1 MILRIWAILII
12 SDPFFIVF
20 SRSKLPELFVGKRE
34 SGSIIKKKSFANG
47 YIFYGAEGVG
57 KKQTALRFIKDIFK
71 QSSPTKN
78 TEEININKNHP
89 DFLVIEPES
98 LLATK
103 SPKNSDLRKTI
114 KSRSEIIKIA
124 QIRNIKTFL
133 SQKSINSEKKIVL
146 IIDAHLLNEAAS
158 NCLLKTLEEPSN
170 GIFILLTSQLNLL
183 LDTIISRCQL
193 IRFRSFSSK
202 QIKSIFKD
210 YLDTSKLNINTNLK
224 FEDLINSA
232 NGSPNQL
239 LKNIEIWNDFSDEII
254 SKLDSPIKNS
264 LEILEISKLISEK
277 LEIYQQIFLV
287 NLIQT
292 IWWRKTKNI
301 SLIKKLEH
309 LKYLLRKNIQPRLAW
324 EITFLKILIDDI

>member
-1 MILRIWAILII
+1 MIELGKNN
-12 SDPFFIVF
+12 FFLNEEINTF
-20 SRSKLPELFVGKRE
+20 LKN
-34 SGSIIKKKSFANG
+34 IIKNKSLANG
-47 YIFYGAEGVG
+47 YIFYGAEGLG
-57 KKQTALRFIKDIFK
+57 KKQTALRFIKEIFK
-71 QSSPTKN
+71 QYSPIEN
-78 TEEININKNHP
+78 IEERITNNNHP
-89 DFLVIEPES
+89 DFLIIEPDSPLAIKSSES
-98 LLATK
+98 SNLE
-103 SPKNSDLRKTI
+103 KTI

-170 GIFILLTSQLNLL
+170 GIFILLTSKLNLL
-183 LDTIISRCQL
+183 LDTIISRCQ
-193 IRFRSFSSK
+193 IVRFRSFSSK
-202 QIKSIFKD
+202 QINSILKE
-210 YLDTSKLNINTNLK
+210 YLDTSKLTINPKLK
-224 FEDLINSA
+224 LEDLINSA

-264 LEILEISKLISEK
+264 LEILEISKSISEK
-277 LEIYQQIFLV
+277 LEIFQQICLV

-292 IWWRKTKNI
+292 IWWRKTKSI
-301 SLIKKLEH
+301 SLVKKLEN

-324 EITFLKILIDDI
+324 EIAFLKISMEDI

>member
-1 MILRIWAILII
+1 MIEVKKNNFLFNEEVNTFL
-12 SDPFFIVF
+12 
-20 SRSKLPELFVGKRE
+20 SK
-34 SGSIIKKKSFANG
+34 IIKNKSFANG

-57 KKQTALRFIKDIFK
+57 KKQTALQFIKDIFK
-71 QSSPTKN
+71 QSSQSENVEEKITKN
-78 TEEININKNHP
+78 NHP
-89 DFLVIEPES
+89 DFLIIEPES
-98 LLATK
+98 LLAA
-103 SPKNSDLRKTI
+103 KNSRSSDLEKTI
-114 KSRSEIIKIA
+114 KSGSEIIKIA

-133 SQKSINSEKKIVL
+133 GQKSINSEKKIVL

-170 GIFILLTSQLNLL
+170 GIFILLTSKLNLL
-183 LDTIISRCQL
+183 LDTIISRCQ
-193 IRFRSFSSK
+193 IVRFRSFSSK
-202 QIKSIFKD
+202 QIESIFND
-210 YLDTSKLNINTNLK
+210 YLDTSKLKINTKLK

-254 SKLDSPIKNS
+254 SKLNSPIKNS

-301 SLIKKLEH
+301 ILVKRLEN
-309 LKYLLRKNIQPRLAW
+309 LKYLLKKNIQPKLAW
-324 EITFLKILIDDI
+324 ETTFLKISIENIRD

>member
-1 MILRIWAILII
+1 M
-12 SDPFFIVF
+12 
-20 SRSKLPELFVGKRE
+20 
-34 SGSIIKKKSFANG
+34 ANG
-47 YIFYGAEGVG
+47 YIFYGAEGLG
-57 KKQTALRFIKDIFK
+57 KKQTALQFIKEIFK
-71 QSSPTKN
+71 QSSPSKN
-78 TEEININKNHP
+78 VEERITNKNHP
-89 DFLVIEPES
+89 DFLIIEPDS

-103 SPKNSDLRKTI
+103 SSGSVELEKTI
-114 KSRSEIIKIA
+114 KSGSEIIKIA

-170 GIFILLTSQLNLL
+170 GIFILLTSKLNLL
-183 LDTIISRCQL
+183 LDTIISRCQ
-193 IRFRSFSSK
+193 IVRFRSFSSK
-202 QIKSIFKD
+202 QIKSILKE
-210 YLDTSKLNINTNLK
+210 YLDTSNSKINANLK

-264 LEILEISKLISEK
+264 LEILEISKTISEK
-277 LEIYQQIFLV
+277 LEIFQQICLV

-301 SLIKKLEH
+301 GLIKKLEN
-309 LKYLLRKNIQPRLAW
+309 LKYLLRKKIQPRLAW
-324 EITFLKILIDDI
+324 EVAFLKISMEDI

>member
-1 MILRIWAILII
+1 MIEVKKNN
-12 SDPFFIVF
+12 FFLNEEVNTF
-20 SRSKLPELFVGKRE
+20 LKN
-34 SGSIIKKKSFANG
+34 IIKNKSLSNG
-47 YIFYGAEGVG
+47 YIFYGAEGLG
-57 KKQTALRFIKDIFK
+57 KKQTALEFIKEIFK
-71 QSSPTKN
+71 QSSQSEN
-78 TEEININKNHP
+78 VEERITNNNHP
-89 DFLVIEPES
+89 DFLIIEPNS
-98 LLATK
+98 LLSTN
-103 SPKNSDLRKTI
+103 SSGSSDLEKTV
-114 KSRSEIIKIA
+114 KSGSEIIKIA

-133 SQKSINSEKKIVL
+133 GQKSINSEKKIVL

-170 GIFILLTSQLNLL
+170 GIFILLTSKLNLL
-183 LDTIISRCQL
+183 LDTIISRCQ
-193 IRFRSFSSK
+193 IVRFRSFSSK
-202 QIKSIFKD
+202 QIKSILKE
-210 YLDTSKLNINTNLK
+210 YLDTSKSKINANLK

-264 LEILEISKLISEK
+264 LEILEISKSISEK
-277 LEIYQQIFLV
+277 LEILEQICLV

-301 SLIKKLEH
+301 GLVKKLEN

-324 EITFLKILIDDI
+324 EIAFLKISMEDI